1 VMIEER
7 GRSAGQGTLQ
17 AFESATDVAVE
28 FDRLVDRRQ
37 SQRRTR
43 AAMLAVT
50 VVALAFAV
58 LATQGTL
65 SADSTPEP
73 MKPVPGIEV
82 GDVPVWYDD
91 AGLHRGD
98 VVEQTPVELILPA
111 KKGEDAIVGALA
123 LVRSGALYSDPATD
137 DVWFHPWGGEPRVV
151 GHGSSAG
158 PGGDPNG
165 YTAAWFDGGQL
176 VVYDTGAAEEV
187 SRTPFIATPAACE
200 SFCVEHI
207 RGNGFLQVSN
217 ERVTWSS
224 MNGPATSAHVYSWR
238 TGEDQSIQARVL
250 DVHDESTLLWGVT
263 SGAPDELLLQ
273 EPGQPRERHDELAHR
288 ARFSPTGEYV
298 LSVYADEAKQS
309 GAAILNMSTGAVWHV
324 PKSGW
329 PWLTWSYGNVALV
342 ETQLW
347 KSGTYRWGP
356 LLACDAAQQT
366 CNALPA
372 ERPFL
377 MPTN

>member
-1 VMIEER
+1 MTIEDR
-7 GRSAGQGTLQ
+7 GRVAGQLTV
-17 AFESATDVAVE
+17 ATFEASTDVAVDY
-28 FDRLVDRRQ
+28 DRLLHRRR
-37 SQRRTR
+37 SQLRNRTV
-43 AAMLAVT
+43 AAAAAL
-50 VVALAFAV
+50 VVAVFGV
-58 LATQGTL
+58 FVIQTNL
-65 SADSTPEP
+65 SADSTPQP
-73 MKPVPGIEV
+73 MEPVPGLDI
-82 GDVPVWYDD
+82 GDVPVWYDE

-111 KKGEDAIVGALA
+111 KKGEDAVVGALA
-123 LVRSGALYSDPATD
+123 LVRNGALYSDPATH

-165 YTAAWFDGGQL
+165 YTAAWFDVGQL
-176 VVYDTGAAEEV
+176 VVYDTAAAEEV
-187 SRTPFIATPAACE
+187 SRTSFISAPATCE

-224 MNGPATSAHVYSWR
+224 MNGPATSAHVYNWR
-238 TGEDQSIQARVL
+238 TGEDQFIQARVL

-288 ARFSPTGEYV
+288 ARFSPTGEYA
-298 LSVYADEAKQS
+298 LSVYDDEAKQS
-309 GAAILNMSTGAVWHV
+309 GAAILNTSTGDVWHV
-324 PKSGW
+324 PNSGW

-342 ETQLW
+342 ETELW
-347 KSGTYRWGP
+347 KSGNYRAGP
-356 LLACDAAQQT
+356 LLACDAAQQI
-366 CNALPA
+366 CDALPA